1 MKKSLRTLLI
11 AVIVGNSLC
20 MTSYAAS
27 TFSEYWFQNSDGS
40 WSISDGDQVI
50 RDHWVCDNKV
60 TYNHNTDTNWYLLDS
75 NGKMYSNIILDQSTG
90 KYYLLN
96 PSHDGGTYGMMI
108 TSNGYSY
115 NGVSFMFEQSHS
127 GAFGSIQ
134 NVEAVAQSGLPVTS
148 VNLAGKPSL
157 YTANFGSSYGT
168 GNSGSSGG
176 GYNAGSGSSLGAS
189 NNISV
194 GNSGSQQ
201 SSGGTQQLDSEGFV
215 TNIGFSSEYE
225 NYIPGSGAL
234 DSSFFN
240 NIGHDF
246 SYYYENSVFG

>member
-20 MTSYAAS
+20 MTSYAAT

-40 WSISDGDQVI
+40 WSISDGNQVI

-108 TSNGYSY
+108 TSNGFSY

-157 YTANFGSSYGT
+157 YTANFGSSYSNS
-168 GNSGSSGG
+168 GNSGSSGS
-176 GYNAGSGSSLGAS
+176 GYNVGNSTLSGS
-189 NNISV
+189 NISV
-194 GNSGSQQ
+194 GNSAG
-201 SSGGTQQLDSEGFV
+201 SGGSVQSDD
-215 TNIGFSSEYE
+215 
-225 NYIPGSGAL
+225 PGSKWILSRVGENEINLKPL
-234 DSSFFN
+234 DMSSFSDEFLN
-240 NIGHDF
+240 GT
-246 SYYYENSVFG
+246 VRFG